1 MTMSGKRVP
10 QLVLGFACLVALL
23 LYTLPSNYAYA
34 AQITSRKLTLQDRS
48 GVGGSTAGG
57 AVNHQFEFT
66 LPGGTTVGSIKFEYC
81 TTPSGPSNPSCTA
94 PAGLTT
100 ASATLG
106 TSTGVVFSSAVSDSA
121 NVLHVTRTAAS
132 IGTNVAVVT
141 QLLNVTNPNN
151 TTCFGGTAPQS
162 NNCTFYVRIS
172 TYASTNA
179 TGSADDTGSVA
190 ASTATQITLSGY
202 MPESLIFCTGGNIT
216 TTSGVPD
223 CSTATS
229 GSISFNQP
237 FSPSDTATAI
247 SKMAASTNAAT
258 GYNITYSG
266 PTLTSGSNTVS
277 PMSSSTTGVRGT
289 SQFGLNVV
297 ANTTT
302 TSTVAVGANVN
313 PANNGTNYRGAPS
326 TGYGTADTFKFTTAG
341 DTVAK
346 SDNGT
351 ASFGPT
357 DIQIF
362 TVSYIVNAN
371 GAQAV
376 GTYTTTLTYVC
387 TATY

>member
-1 MTMSGKRVP
+1 MTMSGKRVLR
-10 QLVLGFACLVALL
+10 LVLGLACLVALVL
-23 LYTLPSNYAYA
+23 STFPSKGAYA
-34 AQITSRKLTLQDRS
+34 AQITSRKLVLQDRS
-48 GVGGSTAGG
+48 SVGGSTAGG

-66 LPGGTTVGSIKFEYC
+66 LPGSTTVGSIKFEYC

-106 TSTGVVFSSAVSDSA
+106 TSTGVVFTSAVSDSA
-121 NVLHVTRTAAS
+121 NVVHVTRTAAS
-132 IGTNVAVVT
+132 IGSNVSVVT

-179 TGSADDTGSVA
+179 TGSPDDTGSVA

-216 TTSGVPD
+216 TTSSVPD

-229 GSISFNQP
+229 GAIAFNQP

-247 SKMAASTNAAT
+247 SKMAASTNAST
-258 GYNITYSG
+258 GYAITYSG
-266 PTLTSGSNTVS
+266 PTLTSGSNTVTA
-277 PMSSSTTGVRGT
+277 MSSSTAGVRGT

-297 ANTTT
+297 ANTTA
-302 TSTVAVGANVN
+302 TSTVAVGASIN
-313 PANNGTNYRGAPS
+313 PASNGTNFRANPA
-326 TGYGTADTFKFTTAG
+326 TGYGTPDSFKFTTAG
-341 DTVAK
+341 DTVAR
-346 SDNGT
+346 SDSSS
-351 ASFGPT
+351 AGPT
-357 DIQIF
+357 DIQIY

>member
-23 LYTLPSNYAYA
+23 LYTIPSNYVYA
-34 AQITSRKLTLQDRS
+34 AQITNRKLTLQDRS
-48 GVGGSTAGG
+48 TVGGSTPGG
-57 AVNHQFEFT
+57 AVNHQFDFT
-66 LPGGTTVGSIKFEYC
+66 IPTSGTLGSIKFEYC
-81 TTPSGPSNPSCTA
+81 TTPSGPSNPTCTA

-106 TSTGVVFSSAVSDSA
+106 TSTGAVFTSAVSSSA
-121 NVLHVTRTAAS
+121 NVAYVTRTAAS
-132 IGTNVAVVT
+132 FGGGAVVT
-141 QLLNVTNPNN
+141 QLLNVTNPDN
-151 TTCFGGTAPQS
+151 TTCFSGTTPQS

-179 TGSADDTGSVA
+179 TGSPVDTGSVA
-190 ASTATQITLSGY
+190 ASTATQIQLSGY
-202 MPESLIFCTGGNIT
+202 MPESLIFCTGGNIS
-216 TTSGVPD
+216 TTSSVPD

-229 GSISFNQP
+229 GVIGFNQP
-237 FSPSDTATAI
+237 FSPSDTATAV
-247 SKMAASTNAAT
+247 SKMAASTNANS
-258 GYNITYSG
+258 GYAITYSG
-266 PTLTSGSNTVS
+266 PTLTSGSNTVTA
-277 PMSSSTTGVRGT
+277 MSSSTAGVRGT

-302 TSTVAVGANVN
+302 TSTVAVGANIN
-313 PANNGTNYRGAPS
+313 PASNGTNYRANPA
-326 TGYGTADTFKFTTAG
+326 TGYGTPDSFKFTASG
-341 DTVAK
+341 DTVAR
-346 SDNGT
+346 SDSSS
-351 ASFGPT
+351 AGPT
-357 DIQIF
+357 DIQIY